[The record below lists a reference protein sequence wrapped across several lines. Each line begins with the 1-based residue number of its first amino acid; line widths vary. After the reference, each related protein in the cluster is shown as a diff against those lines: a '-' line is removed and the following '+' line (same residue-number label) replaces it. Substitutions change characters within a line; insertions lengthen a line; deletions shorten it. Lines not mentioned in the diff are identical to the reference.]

1 MHRLGRDLG
10 KLKVRL
16 GRDLGKL
23 GRDLG
28 KLKERGALRLP
39 IREGALRTHHHGRTI
54 LPARNLTVREVLAE
68 KSRYFPSPVR
78 YQQMQR
84 WEQAL
89 EPGTVQA
96 VMRIGPALDPD
107 KDLDEDK
114 IKVSVAT
121 APTLPIAP
129 LVEDATA
136 PLVEAARE
144 EQRRLQA
151 IADDPVLPAGVV
163 VAPVAVG
170 AADAAVAVG
179 VDAAA
184 VAGEGGNTMLKVTR
198 YRLATLTV
206 LSCAIV
212 TLSSL
217 LVKASAWADEP
228 KQRAFRSPASA
239 AAALVDAARSDD
251 LKQMTAILGPGGEDV
266 VSSGDPVADNNG
278 REDFT
283 KRYDQMHRL
292 SYDDQG
298 HVILYVG
305 ADNWPFPI
313 PIVKRGDLWVFD
325 TPEGKHE
332 LQYRRIG
339 RNELYTI
346 DVLQELAD
354 AQEDYADLQKQSSG
368 EARFAQKILSDPD
381 KKNGLYWPTSGA
393 EPESPIGPLIADA
406 TAEGYKRDPSGR
418 PAPFHGYYY
427 KVLTGQG
434 ADAPGGA
441 HDYVVDGKMT
451 RGFAFLA
458 YPAEYRDSGVMTF
471 MIDKQGVI
479 VEKDLG
485 PDTEKIDPTITSFNP
500 DSTWSELQEGDS
512 QYLEYY
518 MEIPVP
524 TLAGQQR
531 TVAEGSSSN

>member
-1 MHRLGRDLG
+1 
-10 KLKVRL
+10 V
-16 GRDLGKL
+16 
-23 GRDLG
+23 
-28 KLKERGALRLP
+28 LR
-39 IREGALRTHHHGRTI
+39 I
-54 LPARNLTVREVLAE
+54 
-68 KSRYFPSPVR
+68 SP
-78 YQQMQR
+78 
-84 WEQAL
+84 AL
-89 EPGTVQA
+89 EPDKDSDNDKLALGTVQA
-96 VMRIGPALDPD
+96 VLRIGPALEPDKDSDNDKLALGTVQAVLRIGPALDPD
-107 KDLDEDK
+107 KDSDKDK
-114 IKVSVAT
+114 IKVGVAT
-121 APTLPIAP
+121 ARTLPIAP
-129 LVEDATA
+129 LVEGAAA
-136 PLVEAARE
+136 PLEGAARE

-151 IADDPVLPAGVV
+151 IADGPVLAAGVV
-163 VAPVAVG
+163 VAVE
-170 AADAAVAVG
+170 AADAAVEAAAV
-179 VDAAA
+179 VELDAAA
-184 VAGEGGNTMLKVTR
+184 VAEVEAAAAGGGGNTMLKLTR
-198 YRLATLTV
+198 CRLATLTV
-206 LSCAIV
+206 ISFAIL
-212 TLSSL
+212 TFASL
-217 LVKASAWADEP
+217 LMKASAWAAEP

-239 AAALVDAARSDD
+239 AAALVDAARSDN
-251 LKQMTAILGPGGEDV
+251 LKEMTAVLGPGGEDI

-313 PIVKRGDLWVFD
+313 PIVKQGDLWVFD

-406 TAEGYKRDPSGR
+406 SAEGYKRDPSGR

-434 ADAPGGA
+434 ADVPGGA
-441 HDYVVDGKMT
+441 QDYVVDGKMT

-485 PDTEKIDPTITSFNP
+485 PDTEKIAPTITSFNP
-500 DSTWSELQEGDS
+500 DSSWSELQEGDS
-512 QYLEYY
+512 AAPDNLFSMRTYSLLSYVQTWRFS
-518 MEIPVP
+518 P
-524 TLAGQQR
+524 T
-531 TVAEGSSSN
+531 

>member
-1 MHRLGRDLG
+1 MR
-10 KLKVRL
+10 
-16 GRDLGKL
+16 
-23 GRDLG
+23 
-28 KLKERGALRLP
+28 
-39 IREGALRTHHHGRTI
+39 
-54 LPARNLTVREVLAE
+54 
-68 KSRYFPSPVR
+68 
-78 YQQMQR
+78 R
-84 WEQAL
+84 WEPVL
-89 EPGTVQA
+89 ELGTVQA
-96 VMRIGPALDPD
+96 VLRIGPALEPDKDSDNDKLASGTVQAVLRIGPALDPD
-107 KDLDEDK
+107 KDSDKDK
-114 IKVSVAT
+114 IKVGVAT
-121 APTLPIAP
+121 ARTLPIAP
-129 LVEDATA
+129 LVEGAAA
-136 PLVEAARE
+136 PLEGAARE

-151 IADDPVLPAGVV
+151 IADDPVLAGGVV
-163 VAPVAVG
+163 E
-170 AADAAVAVG
+170 AADAAVEAAAV
-179 VDAAA
+179 VELDAAA
-184 VAGEGGNTMLKVTR
+184 VAEVEAAAAGGGGNTMLKLTR
-198 YRLATLTV
+198 CRLATLTV
-206 LSCAIV
+206 ISFAIL
-212 TLSSL
+212 TFASL
-217 LVKASAWADEP
+217 LMKASAWAAEP

-239 AAALVDAARSDD
+239 AAALVDAARSDN
-251 LKQMTAILGPGGEDV
+251 LKEMTAVLGPGGEDI

-313 PIVKRGDLWVFD
+313 PIVKQGDLWVFD

-406 TAEGYKRDPSGR
+406 SAEGYKRDPSGR

-427 KVLTGQG
+427 KVLTSQG

-441 HDYVVDGKMT
+441 QDYVVDGKMT

-485 PDTEKIDPTITSFNP
+485 PDTEKIAPTITSFNP
-500 DSTWSELQEGDS
+500 DSSWSELQEGDS
-512 QYLEYY
+512 AAPDNLFSMRTYSLLSYAQTWRFS
-518 MEIPVP
+518 P
-524 TLAGQQR
+524 T
-531 TVAEGSSSN
+531 

>member
-1 MHRLGRDLG
+1 
-10 KLKVRL
+10 V
-16 GRDLGKL
+16 
-23 GRDLG
+23 
-28 KLKERGALRLP
+28 EQ
-39 IREGALRTHHHGRTI
+39 
-54 LPARNLTVREVLAE
+54 N
-68 KSRYFPSPVR
+68 RYFPRPGR
-78 YQQMQR
+78 CHQMRR
-84 WEQAL
+84 WEPVL
-89 EPGTVQA
+89 GLGTVQA
-96 VMRIGPALDPD
+96 VLRIGPALDPD
-107 KDLDEDK
+107 KDSDKDK
-114 IKVSVAT
+114 IKVCVAT

-129 LVEDATA
+129 LVEDAAA

-144 EQRRLQA
+144 EERRLQA
-151 IADDPVLPAGVV
+151 IADSPVLAAGVLV
-163 VAPVAVG
+163 AVAAGDAPVAAGVLVAVD
-170 AADAAVAVG
+170 AADAPVAAAVV
-179 VDAAA
+179 VELDAAA
-184 VAGEGGNTMLKVTR
+184 VAEVEAAAAGEGGNTMPKLTR
-198 YRLATLTV
+198 WRLTTLTV
-206 LSCAIV
+206 LSFAILTFASV
-212 TLSSL
+212 LM
-217 LVKASAWADEP
+217 KASAWAAEP

-239 AAALVDAARSDD
+239 AAALVDTVRSDN
-251 LKQMTAILGPGGEDV
+251 LKEMTAVLGPGGEDI

-313 PIVKRGDLWVFD
+313 PIVKQGDLWIFD
-325 TPEGKHE
+325 TPAGKRE

-354 AQEDYADLQKQSSG
+354 AQKDYADLQKQSSG

-393 EPESPIGPLIADA
+393 EPESPIGPLIAGA
-406 TAEGYKRDPSGR
+406 SAEGYKRDPSGR

-441 HDYVVDGKMT
+441 QDYVVDGKMT

-471 MIDKQGVI
+471 MIDKQGVM

-485 PDTEKIDPTITSFNP
+485 PDTEKIAPTITSFNP
-500 DSTWSELQEGDS
+500 DSSWSELQEGD
-512 QYLEYY
+512 
-518 MEIPVP
+518 
-524 TLAGQQR
+524 
-531 TVAEGSSSN
+531 

>member
-1 MHRLGRDLG
+1 
-10 KLKVRL
+10 
-16 GRDLGKL
+16 
-23 GRDLG
+23 
-28 KLKERGALRLP
+28 
-39 IREGALRTHHHGRTI
+39 
-54 LPARNLTVREVLAE
+54 
-68 KSRYFPSPVR
+68 
-78 YQQMQR
+78 
-84 WEQAL
+84 
-89 EPGTVQA
+89 
-96 VMRIGPALDPD
+96 
-107 KDLDEDK
+107 
-114 IKVSVAT
+114 
-121 APTLPIAP
+121 
-129 LVEDATA
+129 
-136 PLVEAARE
+136 
-144 EQRRLQA
+144 
-151 IADDPVLPAGVV
+151 VV
-163 VAPVAVG
+163 VASAGVG
-170 AADAAVAVG
+170 AADAAA
-179 VDAAA
+179 AAA
-184 VAGEGGNTMLKVTR
+184 VEGGNAMLKITG
-198 YRLATLTV
+198 YRLAALTV
-206 LSCAIV
+206 LLFALL

-217 LVKASAWADEP
+217 LVKASAWADKP
-228 KQRAFRSPASA
+228 KQRVFRSPASA

-313 PIVKRGDLWVFD
+313 PIVKQGDLWVFD
-325 TPEGKHE
+325 TPAGKRE

-346 DVLQELAD
+346 DVLQELTD
-354 AQEDYADLQKQSSG
+354 AQKDYADLQKQSSG
-368 EARFAQKILSDPD
+368 EARFTQKILSDPD

-393 EPESPIGPLIADA
+393 EPESPIGPLIAGA
-406 TAEGYKRDPSGR
+406 SAEGYKRDPSGR

-441 HDYVVDGKMT
+441 QDYVVDGKMT

-471 MIDKQGVI
+471 MIDKQGVM

-485 PDTEKIDPTITSFNP
+485 PDTEKIAPTITSFNP
-500 DSTWSELQEGDS
+500 DSSWSELQEGD
-512 QYLEYY
+512 
-518 MEIPVP
+518 
-524 TLAGQQR
+524 
-531 TVAEGSSSN
+531 